1 MIVSSFSKTIVFLVN
16 ILMKHELHHEFFG
29 VVVMGFPNFSDGL
42 LFRIPLDSRQRLS
55 PNFASN
61 VKRI

>member
-1 MIVSSFSKTIVFLVN
+1 
-16 ILMKHELHHEFFG
+16 MKHELHHEFFW